1 MKSAEI
7 SKGTE
12 AVRTPCSRDDS
23 INSAGKR
30 VFARITHTAAI
41 AGVPG
46 LRWNVSLVPSPASSR
61 AFRQARRAA
70 S

>member
-1 MKSAEI
+1 M

-12 AVRTPCSRDDS
+12 AVRTPCCLDDS

-30 VFARITHTAAI
+30 VFARMIHTAAM

-46 LRWNVSLVPSPASSR
+46 LRWKVSDVSLVPLAS
-61 AFRQARRAA
+61 AFSHARTAA
-70 S
+70 G